1 MSLNFTADEVFE
13 MAEHLERDGAQFYRA
28 AADSV
33 TDEKMKDLFYTLSD
47 WEIRHEK
54 IFSSLRKDL
63 SNKEKSQVTF
73 DPNDES
79 ARYLKTLVEGMVSF
93 SHTLKADSPE
103 EILKAS
109 IESERDA
116 VKFYTAMRDAV
127 PESLGKAKIDK
138 IIDEEASHVKV
149 LSEQL
154 GKLIGHSGDIEI
166 NVQVPQDEK
175 PAAKPRPQHDIAC
188 VDEKGKKV
196 YAKDKFKESGEHDKV
211 EVWGEDGIDSQSV
224 VVDD

>member
-1 MSLNFTADEVFE
+1 MGFNFTADEVFE
-13 MAEHLERDGAQFYRA
+13 MAEQLERDGAQFYRA
-28 AADSV
+28 AAESV
-33 TDEKMKDLFYTLSD
+33 RDDKMKDLFYMLSD

-54 IFSSLRKDL
+54 IFSGLRKDL
-63 SNKEKSQVTF
+63 TSREKSQVTF

-79 ARYLKTLVEGMVSF
+79 SRYLKSLVEGMVSF
-93 SHTLKADSPE
+93 SHTLKAETAE

-154 GKLIGHSGDIEI
+154 GRLIGHSGDIEI

-175 PAAKPRPQHDIAC
+175 PAAKPRPKHDIAC
-188 VDEKGKKV
+188 VDEKGKRFMRKTSSRNR
-196 YAKDKFKESGEHDKV
+196 ASTTR
-211 EVWGEDGIDSQSV
+211 
-224 VVDD
+224 